1 METVKKSESVVKEI
15 PLDQIFENPTIQS
28 RLEKSEKTIFQ
39 YSLSLAKG
47 DQFPAI
53 DVFEAGTGYLLV
65 DGGHRKEAYL
75 LEDRDTILAQ
85 IHQGG
90 ATEALIFA
98 AGANAKHGLLRS
110 NQDKHRVVENVLKHP
125 ELGKM
130 SNNKIA
136 EICAVS
142 QPFVGRVRWQLTCNG
157 FKFDSVRVSSNG
169 REIQT
174 ASIGQKKLSAK
185 PKAKPE
191 AADASPE
198 KVAQN
203 GSGETTAS
211 PESIS
216 QPDGPVVDETLP
228 QGAEGVDKVQGDGA
242 TQPDE
247 QKYPDDPAE
256 LKRLLEQKDQM
267 IKELLAENKNLKAEN
282 EKLKKEA
289 GYLKDELT
297 KDTTV

>member
-1 METVKKSESVVKEI
+1 MRVSKSSTVVRNTPIHMILIDS
-15 PLDQIFENPTIQS
+15 TIQP
-28 RLEKSEKTIFQ
+28 RVCQSEETIFQ

-47 DQFPAI
+47 DPFPPI
-53 DVFEAGTGYLLV
+53 DVFELGGKYLLA
-65 DGGHRKEAYL
+65 DGGHRLAAYL
-75 LEDRDTILAQ
+75 LEERDTIPAR

-90 ATEALIFA
+90 RKEALIFA
-98 AGANAKHGLLRS
+98 AGSNAKHGLLRT
-110 NQDKHRVVENVLKHP
+110 NQDKHRVVENVLKDP

-130 SNNKIA
+130 SNNQIA

-267 IKELLAENKNLKAEN
+267 IKELLAENENLKTEN

-289 GYLKDELT
+289 GYLREQLT
-297 KDTTV
+297 EDTTV